1 MRHPSSGSEATTM
14 KNVRLL
20 GLSFASVA
28 LGVCIGLA
36 AKDKYPGIE
45 LLRGKPPKDAATA
58 ALQQAE
64 QLAGNGSWELISI
77 ARVYYLSGDRAKG
90 QALIERALSHKPK
103 ATDFQRVGEVYA
115 DAGDKAQAE
124 SYFQQALAAD
134 PKDDTGQ
141 SEIGAWYIRNGQR
154 DRGEDLLA
162 KALAK
167 NPDDLWH
174 YVRAAEAYLGVP
186 KGR

>member
-1 MRHPSSGSEATTM
+1 MRNG
-14 KNVRLL
+14 RLL
-20 GLSFASVA
+20 ALTCATLT

-36 AKDKYPGIE
+36 AKEKTGGIE
-45 LLRGKPPKDAATA
+45 LLRGKPPKEAGLA

-64 QLAGNGSWELISI
+64 QFAGHGSWELISV
-77 ARVYYLSGDRAKG
+77 ARVYYLSGDRNKA

-103 ATDFQRVGEVYA
+103 ATDFQRVGEIYA

-124 SYFQQALAAD
+124 SYFQRALAAD
-134 PKDDTGQ
+134 ANDDTGQ

-154 DRGEDLLA
+154 ERGEELLA
-162 KALAK
+162 KALAR
-167 NPDDLWH
+167 NPDEVWH
-174 YVRAAEAYLGVP
+174 YIRAAEAYLDVP